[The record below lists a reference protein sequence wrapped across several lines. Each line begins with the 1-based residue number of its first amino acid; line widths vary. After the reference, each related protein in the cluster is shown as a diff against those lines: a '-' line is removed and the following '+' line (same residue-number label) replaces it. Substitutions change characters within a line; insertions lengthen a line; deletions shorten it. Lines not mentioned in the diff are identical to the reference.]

1 MSVPLG
7 QHPSFH
13 LRPATLSDVSKIMSL
28 VLPQVSHDGFHD
40 YFFPYQD
47 RYPQDFDSWWR
58 RYYRDMILRPYTLVL
73 VAEDSD
79 RDMKGIAVWV
89 YAPKV
94 AGGGSGDNDDVPE
107 PKGLNIAKNSWYYV
121 IRRHTYAWMDKIADK
136 IQPNRC
142 IDRNAIQEWRK
153 TVADMSKRLWSGED
167 RVHWYSFEFFT
178 FGRSANGEEEK
189 RTESHLI
196 SHGDDQDKGDLAS
209 LLLGWGIR
217 QSKVDHVSTFVL
229 TLISLRELYE
239 GVGYKV
245 VDEVQCGPSRC
256 IAMKFI
262 E

>member
-7 QHPSFH
+7 QRPSFH
-13 LRPATLSDVSKIMSL
+13 LRPATLSDVSKIISL

-40 YFFPYQD
+40 YFFPHQD
-47 RYPQDFDSWWR
+47 RFPQDFNSWWK

-79 RDMKGIAVWV
+79 QDMKGIAVWV

-94 AGGGSGDNDDVPE
+94 VGEGR
-107 PKGLNIAKNSWYYV
+107 V
-121 IRRHTYAWMDKIADK
+121 IRRRTYAWIDKIAAK
-136 IQPNRC
+136 IRPNRC
-142 IDRNAIQEWRK
+142 IDPNAIQEWRK
-153 TVADMSKRLWSGED
+153 TVSDMSKRLWTGED

-189 RTESHLI
+189 RIESHSS
-196 SHGDDQDKGDLAS
+196 SHSNDEDEGDLAS
-209 LLLGWGIR
+209 LLLGWGIQ
-217 QSKVDHVSTFVL
+217 QSKVDNVSTFVL

-239 GVGYKV
+239 GLGYKV
-245 VDEVQCGPSRC
+245 VDEVECGPSRC

>member
-7 QHPSFH
+7 QHPSLH
-13 LRPATLSDVSKIMSL
+13 LRPATLSDVSKITSL

-40 YFFPYQD
+40 YFFPHQD
-47 RYPQDFDSWWR
+47 HYPQDFNSWWK

-79 RDMKGIAVWV
+79 QDMKGIAVWV

-94 AGGGSGDNDDVPE
+94 AGGGRGENDDH
-107 PKGLNIAKNSWYYV
+107 LISDNIV
-121 IRRHTYAWMDKIADK
+121 IRRHAYAWIDKIADK

-142 IDRNAIQEWRK
+142 TDPNAIQEWRQ
-153 TVADMSKRLWSGED
+153 TVADMSKRLWTGED

-189 RTESHLI
+189 RTESHLVF
-196 SHGDDQDKGDLAS
+196 HGNDEDKGDLAS

-217 QSKVDHVSTFVL
+217 QSKVDNVSTFVL
-229 TLISLRELYE
+229 TLISWRELYE
-239 GVGYKV
+239 GVGYKA
-245 VDEVQCGPSRC
+245 VDEIECGPSRC